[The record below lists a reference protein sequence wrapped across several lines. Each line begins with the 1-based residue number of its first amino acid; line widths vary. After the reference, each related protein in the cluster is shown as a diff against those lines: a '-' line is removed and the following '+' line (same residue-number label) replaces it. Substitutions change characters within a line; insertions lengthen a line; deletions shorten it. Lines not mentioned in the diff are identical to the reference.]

1 MAHTIFRVRV
11 PKSLSIISTDQH
23 ATFEVIE
30 AQFSTIKFSQQR
42 VFAPTGFHRVC
53 CLPFTRITH
62 HFSVHIRIR
71 HLLIRLG
78 RSRITVKRRIIDMDG
93 EFTSNIFLIKM
104 KIAQFSSRFF
114 FCCRWYFHHLSLAQK
129 KMKSI
134 SNRTANH
141 EAKEGVEWGSYFNQQ
156 SDRKKNVERKISKKV
171 TPTKNDEKRK
181 TFRGGGNHFLYFP
194 LLCAFFSYIGSI
206 FFAHSSKAFK
216 GGCYASFYVHP
227 PVATKKTVWG
237 EMKFPLKIN
246 SGLRWNEIIGGSKGS
261 RTMFPLLI
269 TLP

>member
-1 MAHTIFRVRV
+1 MLFFNCRFTARSNPLFISRLKLFLPPDAESWDGTGCGVVMAHTIFRVRV

-114 FCCRWYFHHLSLAQK
+114 FAAVDIFITFLWHKKRWKAS
-129 KMKSI
+129 
-134 SNRTANH
+134 
-141 EAKEGVEWGSYFNQQ
+141 WG
-156 SDRKKNVERKISKKV
+156 E
-171 TPTKNDEKRK
+171 
-181 TFRGGGNHFLYFP
+181 RGGWMGKLF
-194 LLCAFFSYIGSI
+194 
-206 FFAHSSKAFK
+206 
-216 GGCYASFYVHP
+216 
-227 PVATKKTVWG
+227 
-237 EMKFPLKIN
+237 
-246 SGLRWNEIIGGSKGS
+246 
-261 RTMFPLLI
+261 
-269 TLP
+269 